1 MPRRSK
7 ASDVE
12 RRTCQTAEDVHSMLR
27 NQLDDLEQ
35 EQFWVLCVDARMR
48 LLSIEMIHKGT
59 AHSVEVHPRDVFR
72 RAIRSNA
79 AGIALAH
86 NHPSGD
92 PTPSPEDLELTRRLV
107 ECGRLLGI
115 PVIDHVVM
123 TSNKFRSLAELY
135 PLIMEAP

>member
-12 RRTCQTAEDVHSMLR
+12 RRTCQTAEDAHSMLR
-27 NQLDDLEQ
+27 DQLDD
-35 EQFWVLCVDARMR
+35 
-48 LLSIEMIHKGT
+48 HKGT
-59 AHSVEVHPRDVFR
+59 AHSVEIHPRDVFR

-115 PVIDHVVM
+115 PVVDHVVM
-123 TSNKFRSLAELY
+123 TRNKFRSLAELY
-135 PLIMEAP
+135 PALIMEAL